1 MPIKGRVLLI
11 TADDTLQKEITPS
24 MAGHDF
30 EITRAQNVRGGA
42 IKLGTEEFKSVIA
55 DLATVPQ
62 NDRDVLA
69 KIFKER
75 GNFSLFFLHSMS
87 TISPEI
93 LDSTGNPLPQ
103 PIRWLTWPLP
113 NGFFDQVR
121 VAERPTV
128 FFVDPTLF
136 HAKALQLTLPRA
148 GIQFVLRETIQGL
161 VELTQRLAEAPRPEV
176 EVEKPKSFWAR
187 LGGKQEE
194 AEAAVAFNPQRTV
207 VALCQETFAQAE
219 ALDAKILAAVP
230 NAVSYFVSSAEG
242 ARAVPGVQPVF
253 LMRDHAAR
261 IAGILAMGDSPK
273 AAEHKEKWRILML
286 DNDKTDLERLAQS
299 LVGSGLYEVTTTLSG
314 QEALKLASERG
325 KFHLV
330 VIGTAL
336 AYAELTGM
344 EITRRLKDVDQHI
357 SVIFMVDGTLAKE
370 ALEAISLGIKTGIAG
385 SLIKPVT
392 ETDLFFVVDEALRK
406 RWLTEEN
413 ARLLKENIEKKEQL
427 ESINSF
433 QTRFFQTVAHD
444 VKNPLTAILGYSEV
458 LSLKLKNLPNE
469 LRSAAQIHSAA
480 KALNFLIS
488 DLVDL
493 AAIETGKLRIN
504 MEVLDLSTVV
514 NEVRSRIQV
523 VADQR
528 KVVFN
533 VVLPPALP
541 MIDGDPNRLGQVV
554 QNLCTNAVQYTK
566 EGGKVTIEVEADAEK
581 ITVGVRD
588 SGIGISKEDLPRV
601 FERGFQTQ
609 EAQKMRKAGFGLG
622 LKIAREIVNRHGGD
636 IAVESEFGVGS
647 RFYFWI
653 PVKKPA

>member
-1 MPIKGRVLLI
+1 
-11 TADDTLQKEITPS
+11 
-24 MAGHDF
+24 
-30 EITRAQNVRGGA
+30 
-42 IKLGTEEFKSVIA
+42 
-55 DLATVPQ
+55 
-62 NDRDVLA
+62 
-69 KIFKER
+69 
-75 GNFSLFFLHSMS
+75 
-87 TISPEI
+87 
-93 LDSTGNPLPQ
+93 
-103 PIRWLTWPLP
+103 
-113 NGFFDQVR
+113 
-121 VAERPTV
+121 
-128 FFVDPTLF
+128 
-136 HAKALQLTLPRA
+136 
-148 GIQFVLRETIQGL
+148 
-161 VELTQRLAEAPRPEV
+161 
-176 EVEKPKSFWAR
+176 
-187 LGGKQEE
+187 
-194 AEAAVAFNPQRTV
+194 
-207 VALCQETFAQAE
+207 
-219 ALDAKILAAVP
+219 
-230 NAVSYFVSSAEG
+230 
-242 ARAVPGVQPVF
+242 
-253 LMRDHAAR
+253 MRDHAAR

-314 QEALKLASERG
+314 QDALKLASERG

-344 EITRRLKDVDQHI
+344 EITRRLRDVDQNI

-370 ALEAISLGIKTGIAG
+370 ALEAISQGIKTGIAG

-406 RWLTEEN
+406 RWLVEEN

-504 MEVLDLSTVV
+504 MEILDLASVV
-514 NEVRSRIQV
+514 NDVRSRIQV

-528 KVVFN
+528 KINLTVQM
-533 VVLPPALP
+533 PPALP
-541 MIDGDPNRLGQVV
+541 MIDGDPMRLGQVI

-566 EGGKVTIEVEADAEK
+566 ETGKVTVEVEADAEK